1 MDYGTHHQQCTS
13 FGMPSWPVLF
23 CIEMTLGLAMHYWS
37 SQFHLNHIDDS
48 DCLLVKE
55 PCVLMGAPLG
65 THVSPLNSPCEIT
78 AQWSPCIVQLGLNF
92 YHAVSW
98 AYLEACRNF
107 LNISVVYILCFEF
120 YPKVRWWMCREKK

>member
-78 AQWSPCIVQLGLNF
+78 AQWSPCLVQLGLNF
-92 YHAVSW
+92 YHAVS
-98 AYLEACRNF
+98 
-107 LNISVVYILCFEF
+107 
-120 YPKVRWWMCREKK
+120 